1 MDTRNFSLFDYRKM
15 FLEGRTPQ
23 AHELV
28 GQWRGVNKGIV
39 EIAGYRQFI
48 KDIPPQAC
56 EFFGDNIVVHQV
68 SNDMLRAIGW
78 QPKPGPPAQGNVE
91 RIGSFAIERPQGIG
105 PFNHGV
111 TFSYRNGKNKPTDPA
126 NVLVDKVV
134 VLDANH
140 MLGRVTAN
148 FGPMRI
154 PLAYFTLERIQT
166 PLSAIPPAPPAI
178 PR

>member
-1 MDTRNFSLFDYRKM
+1 MDTRNFTLFDYQRM

-39 EIAGYRQFI
+39 ELAGYSQFI
-48 KDIPPQAC
+48 KDIQPQTC
-56 EFFGDNIVVHQV
+56 QFLGDNIIVKQV

-78 QPKPGPPAQGNVE
+78 QPKSGPAEQGYVE
-91 RIGSFAIERPQGIG
+91 RVGSFAIEPPQGVG
-105 PFNHGV
+105 SFSHGV
-111 TFSYRNGKNKPTDPA
+111 TFSYRNGNNKPNDPA

-140 MLGRVTAN
+140 LLGRVTAN
-148 FGPMRI
+148 FGPIRI
-154 PLAYFTLERIQT
+154 PLAYFTLERIEG
-166 PLSAIPPAPPAI
+166 PLLITS
-178 PR
+178 R